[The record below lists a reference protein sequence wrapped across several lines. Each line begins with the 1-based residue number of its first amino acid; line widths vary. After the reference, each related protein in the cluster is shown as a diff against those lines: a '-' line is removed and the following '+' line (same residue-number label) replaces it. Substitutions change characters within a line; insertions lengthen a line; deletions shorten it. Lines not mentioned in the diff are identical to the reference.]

1 MLFSLRSCSEGSLN
15 THTNRSRGTGVPAA
29 KLLGSLVLWCCTYER
44 CGQCVEMLSCQKIL
58 HFLMHSWNPLAPKY
72 WGSICSPT
80 ILLDSKLKKAMPRK
94 LFSAC
99 LIDMSVY
106 EHKVLSWQPGSLCSE
121 KPENVQSDLRGR
133 LDKISA
139 DMCSRINSLI
149 PFLSWV
155 EPERG
160 WPMISN

>member
-15 THTNRSRGTGVPAA
+15 THIEAEGQGCPLPSSWGVWCFDVVLTRGRINT
-29 KLLGSLVLWCCTYER
+29 
-44 CGQCVEMLSCQKIL
+44 EMLSCQKIL
-58 HFLMHSWNPLAPKY
+58 HFLLHSWNPLAPKY
-72 WGSICSPT
+72 CGLICSPT
-80 ILLDSKLKKAMPRK
+80 ILLDSKLKKAMPCE

-139 DMCSRINSLI
+139 DMCSRINPLI

-160 WPMISN
+160 